1 MMRRDFLIGSAI
13 VGASAVC
20 GTQRAA
26 AEEQAAQDGTMPRLT
41 RPAKPA
47 ELHLCLQYGAIPG
60 AEMKEKLDFLEAN
73 GFDAVE
79 TPGGKWLID
88 YADALAKEVQGR
100 KLFVA
105 AVCAGYSG
113 DFASADPAQR
123 QLAVDSS
130 TPLLEKAG
138 MLKSP
143 GLIVCP
149 ARSKIG
155 MSFPELRKD
164 FVEVTGKKLAEVGKA
179 NGTSII
185 LEPLQRGETMFLR
198 QVADGAAIA
207 KDIGPGCTVMGDFWH
222 MSKEETSFMGAFIS
236 AGPLLS
242 HVHIASLKGRK
253 VPGVDGEADN
263 YVDGFRG
270 LKLIG
275 YRGAISLE
283 GGFPKDSD
291 KKQLILNM
299 VKLIRDQWAQA

>member
-1 MMRRDFLIGSAI
+1 MFLAGSAI
-13 VGASAVC
+13 AGLAAVC
-20 GTQRAA
+20 GAQRAPA
-26 AEEQAAQDGTMPRLT
+26 ADQCAVGSGMPKIVPPEQ
-41 RPAKPA
+41 PA

-60 AEMKEKLDFLEAN
+60 EEMKQKLDFLEAN

-79 TPGGKWLID
+79 TPGGKWLLD
-88 YADALAKEVQGR
+88 NADALASALQDR
-100 KLFVA
+100 KLTTA
-105 AVCAGYSG
+105 AVCAGYAG

-123 QLAVDSS
+123 KLAVDTGSR
-130 TPLLEKAG
+130 LLEKAG

-149 ARSKIG
+149 ARSTVG
-155 MSFPELRKD
+155 MSFPDLRKD
-164 FVEVTGKKLAEVGKA
+164 FVEVTGKQLAEVGKA
-179 NGTSII
+179 NHTSII

-236 AGPLLS
+236 AGKLLS
-242 HVHIASLKGRK
+242 HVHIASLKHRQ
-253 VPGVDGEADN
+253 VPGTDGDADY
-263 YVDGFRG
+263 YVDGFKG

-283 GGFPKDSD
+283 GGFPKGAD
-291 KKQLILNM
+291 KTKTLLAM
-299 VKLIRDQWAQA
+299 AKLIREQWAQA